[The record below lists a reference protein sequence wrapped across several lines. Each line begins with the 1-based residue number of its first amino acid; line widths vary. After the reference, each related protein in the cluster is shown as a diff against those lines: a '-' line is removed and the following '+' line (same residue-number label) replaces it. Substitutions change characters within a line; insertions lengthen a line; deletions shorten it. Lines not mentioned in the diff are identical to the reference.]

1 MDPIDITILVL
12 YFAFVTGVGFWYQ
25 RRAAR
30 DLESYF
36 LGGKSMHWLTLAMSG
51 AVSNF
56 DISGTMW
63 IVALISLF
71 GMRSMWNHW
80 VWGFLMGAFFMSFMG
95 KWVRRSGVMTGAE
108 WMVTRFGSGPAG
120 TTARISYTI
129 IAVVT
134 LVGFLGY
141 AFQGIGK
148 FTSIFIDLGLE
159 DPAASTRVAAL
170 GIFGIATLY
179 VLLGGLYS
187 LVITNV
193 IQTILL
199 TAAALIIAAVAYVN
213 VSPDQLAE
221 VLPADWTSLMPVWHW
236 SDPASLPEAYAG
248 YEWFGALVLVWVV
261 KGLLLNLGGPGQ
273 MYDFQ
278 IFLAARNPRD
288 AAKVGAA
295 WSGFLLVRWAMTMG
309 IALLA
314 MTGIGSV
321 EDPERVMPVVLDRFL
336 WPGVRGFVIAGLFS
350 AFLSTYGA
358 VVNAAASY
366 LVRDLWQPFFAPG
379 ASAKNLVRA
388 SYLATVGVVVAGV
401 ALGWN
406 TESIRQI
413 WDWIM
418 IPLGGAFVI
427 PNALRWYWWRL
438 NGWGY
443 SMGTLLGLAAGL
455 IVPFVPSL
463 SPLYICFP
471 LVSLVSLV
479 GCLAG
484 TWLSRPTEDGVLV
497 AFFRTVRPFGFWRPI
512 RERSGLSEAELRDP
526 SESAMIAAVNVTLAG
541 AATLASYLAP
551 MYLVAHYHTEAAIS
565 AVIAT
570 GLCGVLY
577 FTWYRTLSPQ
587 SSDPSQ

>member
-148 FTSIFIDLGLE
+148 FTTIFIDFGLE
-159 DPAASTRVAAL
+159 DQTASTRVAAL

-278 IFLAARNPRD
+278 IFLAARDPRD

-309 IALLA
+309 IAMLA
-314 MTGIGSV
+314 LTGIGSV
-321 EDPERVMPVVLDRFL
+321 EDPERVMPVVLGSV
-336 WPGVRGFVIAGLFS
+336 P
-350 AFLSTYGA
+350 
-358 VVNAAASY
+358 
-366 LVRDLWQPFFAPG
+366 
-379 ASAKNLVRA
+379 
-388 SYLATVGVVVAGV
+388 LARRSR
-401 ALGWN
+401 L
-406 TESIRQI
+406 R
-413 WDWIM
+413 
-418 IPLGGAFVI
+418 
-427 PNALRWYWWRL
+427 ALRACFRRFYRRTARWSTRRRPTWFAICGSRSSPRKPARRTWFGQAIWR
-438 NGWGY
+438 
-443 SMGTLLGLAAGL
+443 
-455 IVPFVPSL
+455 PSAWL
-463 SPLYICFP
+463 WSA
-471 LVSLVSLV
+471 SRS
-479 GCLAG
+479 AG
-484 TWLSRPTEDGVLV
+484 TPSRY
-497 AFFRTVRPFGFWRPI
+497 ARFG
-512 RERSGLSEAELRDP
+512 
-526 SESAMIAAVNVTLAG
+526 
-541 AATLASYLAP
+541 
-551 MYLVAHYHTEAAIS
+551 
-565 AVIAT
+565 T
-570 GLCGVLY
+570 G
-577 FTWYRTLSPQ
+577 S
-587 SSDPSQ
+587 